1 MRLVHTE
8 FHMTVRCLEHPSIHW
23 GQQVADITTDNQV
36 IVCDYPKLVHT
47 QLFASGGVLW
57 CIPVNVREGAFLA
70 YTESHWLVWCSSMS
84 DSKQPCTLTHT
95 EVIVSAHLMSIQIND
110 GSPGDGFH
118 SLKQELGDE
127 WKNVFFLWRWHIHS
141 LHSR

>member
-1 MRLVHTE
+1 MIMRLVHTE

-84 DSKQPCTLTHT
+84 DSKSHAHTDTHRGN
-95 EVIVSAHLMSIQIND
+95 SFS
-110 GSPGDGFH
+110 SP
-118 SLKQELGDE
+118 DE
-127 WKNVFFLWRWHIHS
+127 HPDQWW
-141 LHSR
+141 